1 MTEMLPAVFNIL
13 SWLIL
18 IAVLVVPSARRLM
31 LRLLNIIPAI
41 TLFVV
46 GLAALPLW
54 KPLHWL
60 ISRVGF
66 LSGLVAS
73 LARAAER
80 LGTRKQGIASGDRLA
95 FAKEAWPEDR
105 FAFLYSDELPE
116 DIRRPLWED
125 GRLIGGYNLTW
136 MADRHFSEGLTQAA
150 GRFGLTAALIAL
162 VVQAM
167 IFGPMALA
175 GTQDADTQ
183 RVVHEVFPG
192 EDPVYVSGWSVWH
205 VVLAEIAASSA
216 LGLIGLV
223 VLVVSSLMVATGVG
237 MLVTLAMIE
246 HWRAE
251 ASAPYETISKDAH
264 VRWPYRAE
272 ARALAHTGY
281 LRQFH
286 HATGYLKGSPLF
298 KVGDATGAMRVRGD
312 LTAPIA
318 GQSICLDRESLF
330 QHLLVFGGTGDGK
343 TTAILKPLMA
353 QVLAEPH
360 FGAYVTDAKGV
371 LWRDAEQIAKSLG
384 RSKDIVKIGTGPTDL
399 GVNITGKLDPNQIAA
414 VMRSVLTQMSGNRT
428 DSFWSDMAANV
439 MRHVLTIGRAYA
451 ETPEGKRT
459 TGALRPYSLWW
470 AYRAVLDEKI
480 LYDAITVVER
490 EMGLHHQDINATKG
504 VDREGFDEAAL
515 SAKRVSSKDVLASR
529 HYLMTAWKTMADK
542 TKSGIIANISQL
554 MDGFS
559 NAAVL
564 RDRFICGRED
574 KTASLDAPLNGKI
587 ALVTLNTMDDG
598 LPARLVAILLK
609 TVLYREAR
617 LREAA
622 FKRSGGNPQ
631 DKPCLVLMDEVQELA
646 TVDPTSGLSDATFWN
661 VARSTGLAGVFATQT
676 IAALVQSMGRAAAEN
691 FMQQARSK
699 VFLRSEDKD
708 TVSYACWLA
717 GEFERNRV
725 FGDGQWESLDQRKL
739 ISGWSPF
746 EPIDDTAPPA
756 VTGGPWGFFQVA
768 RGYLG
773 RTNIGAASAR
783 ATYPV
788 DSRFIPAADNHGS
801 QLSARQQAAWRQED
815 RDSKYRTEGNA
826 LAPALTPADFIAMGR
841 FHAYAHVQ
849 RAGLARGDVI
859 GLEFHF
865 DNLEEG
871 INRV

>member
-1 MTEMLPAVFNIL
+1 MMELLPNIIGGL
-13 SWLIL
+13 LPLIL
-18 IAVLVVPSARRLM
+18 IGALLVPFIRRLIV
-31 LRLLNIIPAI
+31 RLLNIIPAI

-54 KPLHWL
+54 KPIHWL
-60 ISRVGF
+60 IARIGI

-73 LARAAER
+73 LARIAER
-80 LGTRKQGIASGDRLA
+80 LGSRKQGIASGDRLA

-125 GRLIGGYNLTW
+125 GKLIGGYNLTW
-136 MADRHFSEGLTQAA
+136 MADRHFSAGLTQEA
-150 GRFGLTAALIAL
+150 GRFGLTAALITI
-162 VVQAM
+162 VVQVILFAV
-167 IFGPMALA
+167 MALA
-175 GTQDADTQ
+175 GTPDAADT
-183 RVVHEVFPG
+183 RVLHETFPD
-192 EDPVYVSGWSVWH
+192 EEPVYVSDWAVWQA
-205 VVLAEIAASSA
+205 VLAEATASTIITIIAMM
-216 LGLIGLV
+216 IG
-223 VLVVSSLMVATGVG
+223 VVSSLLLATGVG
-237 MLVTLAMIE
+237 MLVTLAMVE

-298 KVGDATGAMRVRGD
+298 KVGEATGAMRVRGD

-353 QVLAEPH
+353 QVLAQPH

-371 LWRDAEQIAKSLG
+371 LWSDAEQIAKSLG
-384 RSKDIVKIGTGPTDL
+384 RKKDIIKIGTGPTDL
-399 GVNITGKLDPNQIAA
+399 GVNITGKLDPNQISG
-414 VMRSVLTQMSGNRT
+414 VLRSVLTQMSGNRA
-428 DSFWSDMAANV
+428 DSFWPDMAANV

-451 ETPEGKRT
+451 ATPEGKRKIKSVS
-459 TGALRPYSLWW
+459 PYSLWW
-470 AYRAVLDEKI
+470 AYQAVLNETI
-480 LYDAITVVER
+480 LYEAIKVVER
-490 EMGLHHQDINATKG
+490 DMGLHHHDINATKG
-504 VDREGFDEAAL
+504 LDRDGFDDAAL
-515 SAKRVSSKDVLASR
+515 SAKRVSSNDVLASR
-529 HYLMTAWKTMADK
+529 DYLTTAWKTMATETK
-542 TKSGIIANISQL
+542 TGIIANISQL

-559 NAAVL
+559 NASVL

-622 FKRSGGNPQ
+622 FKRSGENPQ
-631 DKPCLVLMDEVQELA
+631 HQPCLVMMDEVQELA
-646 TVDPTSGLSDATFWN
+646 TVDPASGLSDATFWN

-676 IAALVQSMGRAAAEN
+676 IAALVQSMGRDAADN
-691 FMQQARSK
+691 FIQQARSK
-699 VFLRSEDKD
+699 VFLRSEDQA

-717 GEFERNRV
+717 GEFERNRA

-739 ISGWSPF
+739 VSGWSPF

-773 RTNIGAASAR
+773 RTSIGAASAR

-788 DSRFIPAADNHGS
+788 DSRFIPAVDNHGS

-826 LAPALTPADFIAMGR
+826 PAPALTPADFIAMGR

-849 RAGLARGDVI
+849 RAGLARGDMMT
-859 GLEFHF
+859 LEPMY
-865 DNLEEG
+865 
-871 INRV
+871 

>member
-1 MTEMLPAVFNIL
+1 MMELLPNIIGGL
-13 SWLIL
+13 LPLIL
-18 IAVLVVPSARRLM
+18 IGALLVPFIRRLIV
-31 LRLLNIIPAI
+31 RLLNIIPAV

-54 KPLHWL
+54 KPIHWL
-60 ISRVGF
+60 ISRTGF
-66 LSGLVAS
+66 FSETIKYLSLD
-73 LARAAER
+73 AER
-80 LGTRKQGIASGDRLA
+80 LGTRKQGLASGDRLA

-125 GRLIGGYNLTW
+125 GKLIGGYNLTW
-136 MADRHFSEGLTQAA
+136 MADRHFSAGLTQEA
-150 GRFGLTAALIAL
+150 GRFGLTAALITIVIQLILFA
-162 VVQAM
+162 V
-167 IFGPMALA
+167 MALA
-175 GTQDADTQ
+175 GAPDAADT
-183 RVVHEVFPG
+183 RVLHEAFPG
-192 EDPVYVSGWSVWH
+192 EEPVYVSDWAVWQA
-205 VVLAEIAASSA
+205 VLAETTASTIITVIAMM
-216 LGLIGLV
+216 IGV
-223 VLVVSSLMVATGVG
+223 ISSLLLAIGVG
-237 MLVTLAMIE
+237 MLVTLAMVE

-251 ASAPYETISKDAH
+251 AAAPYETISKDAH
-264 VRWPYRAE
+264 VRWSYRAE

-281 LRQFH
+281 LRQFR

-298 KVGDATGAMRVRGD
+298 KVGEATGTMRVRGD
-312 LTAPIA
+312 LAAPMA
-318 GQSICLDRESLF
+318 GQSISLDRESLF

-353 QVLAEPH
+353 QVLAQPH

-371 LWRDAEQIAKSLG
+371 LWSDAEQIATSLG
-384 RSKDIVKIGTGPTDL
+384 RGDDIIKIGTGSHDV
-399 GVNITGKLDPNQIAA
+399 GVNITDKLDPNQVAG
-414 VMRSVLTQMSGNRT
+414 VLRSVLTQIGGGRS
-428 DSFWSDMAANV
+428 DSFWPDMAANI

-451 ETPEGKRT
+451 ATPEGKSK
-459 TGALRPYSLWW
+459 AKSLHSYSLWW
-470 AYRAVLDEKI
+470 AYQAVLDPK
-480 LYDAITVVER
+480 LLDDAIKVVTR
-490 EMGLHHQDINATKG
+490 EMGAGLYHRTVAKDGDPDTLRAVEKDYAATSSSDI
-504 VDREGFDEAAL
+504 V
-515 SAKRVSSKDVLASR
+515 ASR
-529 HYLMTAWKTMADK
+529 HYLTTAWKTMADR
-542 TKSGIIANISQL
+542 TKSGVIANISQL

-559 NAAVL
+559 NATVL
-564 RDRFICGRED
+564 RERFICGLDRE
-574 KTASLDAPLNGKI
+574 AVSLDAPLNGKI

-598 LPARLVAILLK
+598 LPARLVAVLLK

-622 FKRSGGNPQ
+622 FKRSGENPQ
-631 DKPCLVLMDEVQELA
+631 DKPCLVMMDEVQELA
-646 TVDPTSGLSDATFWN
+646 TVDPASGLSDATFWN

-676 IAALVQSMGRAAAEN
+676 IAALVQSMGRDAAEN

-756 VTGGPWGFFQVA
+756 VSGEPWGFFQVA

-773 RTNIGAASAR
+773 RTSIGAASVR

-788 DSRFIPAADNHGS
+788 DRRFIPEADNHGS

-826 LAPALTPADFIAMGR
+826 PAPALTPADFIAMGR
-841 FHAYAHVQ
+841 FHAYAHIQ
-849 RAGLARGDVI
+849 RAGLARGDMMT
-859 GLEFHF
+859 LEPMY
-865 DNLEEG
+865 
-871 INRV
+871 